1 LSEIIDFREER
12 AQTVLPKLINEGLR
26 LDFAYIDAGK
36 RMDDMLIFVH
46 FLERI
51 LRIGGLIAFD
61 DLAFPGIRKGLRY
74 IVQQDH
80 FRLAAAFG
88 NQRASMLRRT
98 ISSIARRVTGGDR
111 IFAPELLLTDEELG
125 FSASCVVIEKI
136 AEPTDDWQWHTL
148 F

>member
-1 LSEIIDFREER
+1 
-12 AQTVLPKLINEGLR
+12 
-26 LDFAYIDAGK
+26 
-36 RMDDMLIFVH
+36 MDDMLIFVH